1 MTSLKDLGRNLKDA
15 RDAVENETVK
25 IEQGRSD
32 GSWLPELRERHQSA
46 SAAFHSGWAKHNG
59 MAAAA

>member
-32 GSWLPELRERHQSA
+32 GISLPALTATHQSA

-59 MAAAA
+59 MEAA